1 MTALYWGMFATA
13 APLAVNAEE
22 KRELES
28 LVRNGNSPQRVALR
42 CRLLLLAH
50 QGIANH
56 AIAQRLNV
64 SRPTIL
70 ALRAAFARNGIAAVT
85 GVRKRKRRARVLTP
99 ELEQKILDTTLQT
112 RPGDGST
119 HWSVRMLAKHLHVSR
134 TIVHRVWQRHDV
146 QPHRVERFKLSRDPQ
161 FEEKVRDIVGLYLN
175 PPDRAL
181 VLCVDEKSQIQ
192 ALDRTAPILPL
203 RPGLPERQTH
213 DYKRHGTTTLFA
225 AFNILNDKVIGT
237 CQDRHRSRE
246 FIRFLNH
253 LEKNLPADQE
263 VHLIMDNY
271 CTHKSAEV
279 QRWLKPKKRRRFHF
293 HFTPTSSSWLNQVE
307 RFFALI
313 TGRMIRRGTFHSAD
327 ELESAI
333 YEWLAHWNGDPAP
346 FVWKASAD
354 VILDKVRRCKELS
367 RTGD

>member
-1 MTALYWGMFATA
+1 MFQAA
-13 APLAVNAEE
+13 APLAVSADQ
-22 KRELES
+22 KRALER
-28 LVRNGNSPQRVALR
+28 LVQSGSSPQKIALR
-42 CRLLLLAH
+42 CKVVLLAH
-50 QGIANH
+50 AGVANASIADELE
-56 AIAQRLNV
+56 I
-64 SRPTIL
+64 SRPTVL
-70 ALRAAFARNGIAAVT
+70 ALRAAFGKEGMAAVT
-85 GVRKRKRRARVLTP
+85 GIRRRRRSPKVLTA
-99 ELEQKILDTTLQT
+99 ELDQRILDTTLKT

-119 HWSVRMLAKHLHVSR
+119 HWSVRTLASQLRVSR

-146 QPHRVERFKLSRDPQ
+146 QPHRVERFKLSNDPQ
-161 FEEKVRDIVGLYLN
+161 FEAKVRDIVGLYLD

-225 AFNILNDKVIGT
+225 AFNILNGKVIGT
-237 CQDRHRSRE
+237 CQDRHRTRE

-253 LEKNLPADQE
+253 LERQLPADQE

-279 QRWLKPKKRRRFHF
+279 QRWLKPKRRRRFHF

-307 RFFALI
+307 RFFGLI
-313 TGRMIRRGTFHSAD
+313 TDRMIRRGTLHSAA
-327 ELESAI
+327 ELEQAI
-333 YEWLAHWNGDPAP
+333 YQWLAKWNGSPTQ
-346 FVWKASAD
+346 FVLKA
-354 VILDKVRRCKELS
+354 
-367 RTGD
+367 

>member
-1 MTALYWGMFATA
+1 MPRPAAALALSAGQ
-13 APLAVNAEE
+13 
-22 KRELES
+22 KSELES
-28 LVRNGNSPQRVALR
+28 LARNGGSPQRVALR
-42 CRLLLLAH
+42 CRLLLLANEGLSN
-50 QGIANH
+50 QSIAE
-56 AIAQRLNV
+56 RLRV
-64 SRPTIL
+64 SRPTVI
-70 ALRAAFARNGIAAVT
+70 ALRNDFVQSGLTAVT
-85 GVRKRKRRARVLTP
+85 GVRRRNRPGRVLTP
-99 ELEQKILDTTLQT
+99 ELEQKILDATLKT
-112 RPGDGST
+112 RPGDGGT
-119 HWSVRMLAKHLHVSR
+119 HWSVRTMASHLRVSR

-146 QPHRVERFKLSRDPQ
+146 QPHRVEKFKLSNDPR

-175 PPDRAL
+175 PPERAL

-225 AFNILNDKVIGT
+225 AFNILNGKVIGT

-246 FIRFLNH
+246 FIRFLNY
-253 LEKNLPADQE
+253 LEAQLPADQD
-263 VHLIMDNY
+263 VHLVMDNY

-279 QRWLKPKKRRRFHF
+279 QKWLKPKKRKRFHF

-313 TGRMIRRGTFHSAD
+313 TGRMIRRGTFRSTD
-327 ELESAI
+327 ELETAI
-333 YEWLAHWNGDPAP
+333 YKWLASWNGQPTP

-354 VILDKVRRCKELS
+354 VILDKVKRCKELS
-367 RTGD
+367 KTGD

>member
-1 MTALYWGMFATA
+1 MYTPAAALALNT
-13 APLAVNAEE
+13 EH
-22 KRELES
+22 KRDLEA
-28 LVRNGNSPQRVALR
+28 LVRNGRSPQKVALR
-42 CRLLLLAH
+42 CRILLLAS
-50 QGIANH
+50 QGVANH
-56 AIAQRLNV
+56 SIAQQLNI
-64 SRPTIL
+64 SRPTVL
-70 ALRAAFARNGIAAVT
+70 ALRTAFQSNGMAAVT
-85 GVRKRKRRARVLTP
+85 GIRKRKRKAKVLTP
-99 ELEQKILDTTLQT
+99 ELEQKILDTTLKT

-119 HWSVRMLAKHLHVSR
+119 HWSVRMLAQHLRISR

-146 QPHRVERFKLSRDPQ
+146 QPHRVERFKISNDPR
-161 FEEKVRDIVGLYLN
+161 FEEKVRDVVGLYLN

-225 AFNILNDKVIGT
+225 AFNILNGKVIGT
-237 CQDRHRSRE
+237 CQTRHRSRE
-246 FIRFLNH
+246 FIKFLNH
-253 LEKNLPADQE
+253 LEANLPTAQE

-271 CTHKSAEV
+271 CTHKSAAV

-313 TGRMIRRGTFHSAD
+313 TGRMIRRGTFHSAL
-327 ELESAI
+327 ELEQAI
-333 YEWLAHWNGDPAP
+333 YHWLASWNGSPTP
-346 FVWKASAD
+346 FVWKASAE
-354 VILDKVRRCKELS
+354 VILEKVRRCKELT

>member
-1 MTALYWGMFATA
+1 MFIAA
-13 APLAVNAEE
+13 APLAVTADQ
-22 KRELES
+22 KRELE
-28 LVRNGNSPQRVALR
+28 LLLRNGNSPQNVALR
-42 CRLLLLAH
+42 CKILLLAN
-50 QGIANH
+50 QGAANSTIADE
-56 AIAQRLNV
+56 LKV
-64 SRPTIL
+64 SRPTVL
-70 ALRAAFARNGIAAVT
+70 ALRAASANEGLKAVT
-85 GVRKRKRRARVLTP
+85 GIRRRKRSPKVLTP
-99 ELEQKILDTTLQT
+99 ELEQCILDTTLKT

-119 HWSVRMLAKHLHVSR
+119 HWSVRTLATHLRISR

-146 QPHRVERFKLSRDPQ
+146 QPHRVERFKLSNDPQ
-161 FEEKVRDIVGLYLN
+161 FEEKVRDVVGLYLN

-225 AFNILNDKVIGT
+225 AFNILNGKVIGT
-237 CQDRHRSRE
+237 CQERHRSRE

-253 LEKNLPADQE
+253 LERQLPGDQE

-279 QRWLKPKKRRRFHF
+279 QLWLKPKKRRRFHF

-313 TGRMIRRGTFHSAD
+313 TERMIRRGTFTVQMNSNRRSTSGSPTGMAHRRHS
-327 ELESAI
+327 L
-333 YEWLAHWNGDPAP
+333 GKP
-346 FVWKASAD
+346 
-354 VILDKVRRCKELS
+354 RRMSSLTRYAVVKN
-367 RTGD
+367 

>member
-1 MTALYWGMFATA
+1 MPHSAPALAMSAGQ
-13 APLAVNAEE
+13 
-22 KRELES
+22 KSELEG
-28 LVRNGNSPQRVALR
+28 LVRNGSTSQKIALR

-50 QGIANH
+50 QGVANQSIAE
-56 AIAQRLNV
+56 QLRL
-64 SRPTIL
+64 SRPTVL
-70 ALRAAFARNGIAAVT
+70 ALRDAFAKGGVAAVT
-85 GVRKRKRRARVLTP
+85 GVRRRKRVGSVLTP
-99 ELEQKILDTTLQT
+99 ELEQKIVDTTVKT

-119 HWSVRMLAKHLHVSR
+119 HWSVRMLARQLKISR
-134 TIVHRVWQRHDV
+134 TIVHRVWQRHDI
-146 QPHRVERFKLSRDPQ
+146 QPHRVERFKLSNDPC

-175 PPDRAL
+175 PPERAL

-225 AFNILNDKVIGT
+225 AFNILNGKVIGT

-253 LEKNLPADQE
+253 LEANLPTDQD

-279 QRWLKPKKRRRFHF
+279 QRWLKPRKRKRFHF

-313 TGRMIRRGTFHSAD
+313 TGRMIRRGTFHSTE
-327 ELESAI
+327 ELEKAI
-333 YEWLAHWNGDPAP
+333 YQWLATWNGEPTP

-367 RTGD
+367 ETGD

>member
-1 MTALYWGMFATA
+1 MFSAA
-13 APLAVNAEE
+13 APLSVTSDQ

-28 LVRNGNSPQRVALR
+28 LLRNGNSPQKVALR
-42 CRLLLLAH
+42 CRILLLAN
-50 QGIANH
+50 QGAANS
-56 AIAQRLNV
+56 AIADELKV
-64 SRPTIL
+64 SRPTVL
-70 ALRAAFARNGIAAVT
+70 ALRTAFDNEGLKAVT
-85 GVRKRKRRARVLTP
+85 GVRRRKRSPKVLTP
-99 ELEQKILDTTLQT
+99 ELEQRILDTTLKT

-119 HWSVRMLAKHLHVSR
+119 HWSVRSLAAHLGISR

-146 QPHRVERFKLSRDPQ
+146 QPHRVERFKLSNDPQ
-161 FEEKVRDIVGLYLN
+161 FEEKVRDVVGLYLN

-203 RPGLPERQTH
+203 RPGLPQRQTH

-225 AFNILNDKVIGT
+225 AFNILNGKVIGT
-237 CQDRHRSRE
+237 CQERHRSRE

-253 LEKNLPADQE
+253 LERQLPGDQE

-279 QRWLKPKKRRRFHF
+279 QAWLKPKKRQRFHF

-313 TGRMIRRGTFHSAD
+313 TERMIRRGTFHSAD
-327 ELESAI
+327 ELEQAI
-333 YEWLAHWNGDPAP
+333 YKWLANWNGSPVP
-346 FVWKASAD
+346 FAWKASAD
-354 VILDKVRRCKELS
+354 VILDKVRRCKELTK
-367 RTGD
+367 TGD

>member
-1 MTALYWGMFATA
+1 MFTTA
-13 APLAVNAEE
+13 APLPVTADQ
-22 KRELES
+22 KREIERLA
-28 LVRNGNSPQRVALR
+28 RNGNSPQKVVLR
-42 CRLLLLAH
+42 CKVLLLAH
-50 QGIANH
+50 DGAANASIANQLQ
-56 AIAQRLNV
+56 I
-64 SRPTIL
+64 SRPTVL
-70 ALRAAFARNGIAAVT
+70 ALRAAFLKDGMSAVT
-85 GVRKRKRRARVLTP
+85 GIRHRKRSPKVLTP
-99 ELEQKILDTTLQT
+99 DLEQRILDTTLKT
-112 RPGDGST
+112 RPGDGGS
-119 HWSVRMLAKHLHVSR
+119 HWSVRTLAAHLRVSR

-146 QPHRVERFKLSRDPQ
+146 QPHRVERFKLSNDPQ
-161 FEEKVRDIVGLYLN
+161 FENKLREIVGLYLN

-225 AFNILNDKVIGT
+225 AFNILNGKVIGT

-253 LEKNLPADQE
+253 LERQLPADQQ

-279 QRWLKPKKRRRFHF
+279 QRWLKLKRRSRFQF
-293 HFTPTSSSWLNQVE
+293 HFTSTSSSWLNQVE

-313 TGRMIRRGTFHSAD
+313 TERMIRRGTFHSST
-327 ELESAI
+327 ELEQAI
-333 YEWLAHWNGDPAP
+333 YKWLANWNGSPTP

-354 VILDKVRRCKELS
+354 VILDKVRCCKELT

>member
-1 MTALYWGMFATA
+1 MFSTA
-13 APLAVNAEE
+13 APLAVTAEQ
-22 KRELES
+22 KRELE
-28 LVRNGNSPQRVALR
+28 LLLRNGNSPQKVALR
-42 CRLLLLAH
+42 CKILLLAN
-50 QGIANH
+50 QGTANS
-56 AIAQRLNV
+56 AIADELKV
-64 SRPTIL
+64 SRPTVL
-70 ALRAAFARNGIAAVT
+70 ALRAAFASEGLKSVT
-85 GVRKRKRRARVLTP
+85 GVRRRKRSPRVLTP
-99 ELEQKILDTTLQT
+99 ELEQRILDTTKT
-112 RPGDGST
+112 RPGDGGT
-119 HWSVRMLAKHLHVSR
+119 HWSVRTLAAHLRISR
-134 TIVHRVWQRHDV
+134 TIVHRVWQCHDV
-146 QPHRVERFKLSRDPQ
+146 QPHRVERFKLSTDPQ
-161 FEEKVRDIVGLYLN
+161 FEEKVRDVVGLYLN

-181 VLCVDEKSQIQ
+181 VLCLDEKSQIQ

-225 AFNILNDKVIGT
+225 AFNILNGKVIGT
-237 CQDRHRSRE
+237 CQERHRSRE

-253 LEKNLPADQE
+253 LECQLPEDQE

-313 TGRMIRRGTFHSAD
+313 TDRMIRRGTFHSAE
-327 ELESAI
+327 ELEQAI
-333 YEWLAHWNGDPAP
+333 YKWLATWNGSPVP

-354 VILDKVRRCKELS
+354 VILDKVRRCKELTK
-367 RTGD
+367 TGD

>member
-1 MTALYWGMFATA
+1 MPNPAPALALSEDQKSELDR
-13 APLAVNAEE
+13 LA
-22 KRELES
+22 
-28 LVRNGNSPQRVALR
+28 RNGNTPQRVALR

-50 QGIANH
+50 EGVANQS
-56 AIAQRLNV
+56 IAQRFKV
-64 SRPTIL
+64 SCPTIL
-70 ALRAAFARNGIAAVT
+70 ALRSAFAKEGIAAVK
-85 GVRKRKRRARVLTP
+85 GIRKRKRRAQVLTP
-99 ELEQKILDTTLQT
+99 ELEQKILEATLKT

-119 HWSVRMLAKHLHVSR
+119 HWSVRMLARHLRISR
-134 TIVHRVWQRHDV
+134 TIVHRVLQRHDV
-146 QPHRVERFKLSRDPQ
+146 QPHRVERFKVSNDPR
-161 FEEKVRDIVGLYLN
+161 FEEKVRDVVGLYLN

-225 AFNILNDKVIGT
+225 AFNILNGKVIGT
-237 CQDRHRSRE
+237 CQPRHRSRE
-246 FIRFLNH
+246 FVKFLNH
-253 LEKNLPADQE
+253 LEKELPADQE

-279 QRWLKPKKRRRFHF
+279 QRWLKPKNRSRFHF

-313 TGRMIRRGTFHSAD
+313 TARMIRRGTFHSTE
-327 ELESAI
+327 ELEKAI
-333 YEWLAHWNGDPAP
+333 YHWLASWNGDPTP
-346 FVWKASAD
+346 FAWKASAD
-354 VILDKVRRCKELS
+354 VILDKIRRCKELS
-367 RTGD
+367 KTGD

>member
-1 MTALYWGMFATA
+1 MFSAA
-13 APLAVNAEE
+13 APLAVTADQ
-22 KRELES
+22 KRELE
-28 LVRNGNSPQRVALR
+28 LLLRKGNSPQKVALR
-42 CRLLLLAH
+42 CKIVLLAN
-50 QGIANH
+50 QGAANS
-56 AIAQRLNV
+56 AIADELRI
-64 SRPTIL
+64 SRPTVL
-70 ALRAAFARNGIAAVT
+70 ALRSAFASEGLKAVT
-85 GVRKRKRRARVLTP
+85 GVRRRKRSPKVLTP
-99 ELEQKILDTTLQT
+99 ELEQRILETTLKT
-112 RPGDGST
+112 RPGDGGT
-119 HWSVRMLAKHLHVSR
+119 HWSVRMLAAHLRISR
-134 TIVHRVWQRHDV
+134 TIVHRVWQRYDV
-146 QPHRVERFKLSRDPQ
+146 QPHRVERFKLSHDPQ
-161 FEEKVRDIVGLYLN
+161 FEEKVRDVVGLYLN

-225 AFNILNDKVIGT
+225 AFNILNGKVIGT
-237 CQDRHRSRE
+237 CQERHRSRE

-253 LEKNLPADQE
+253 LERQLPGDQE
-263 VHLIMDNY
+263 VHLILDNY

-279 QRWLKPKKRRRFHF
+279 QCWLQPKKRRRFHF

-327 ELESAI
+327 ELEQAI
-333 YEWLAHWNGDPAP
+333 YKWLANWNGSPTP

-354 VILDKVRRCKELS
+354 VILDKVRRCKELTK
-367 RTGD
+367 TGD